1 MGTMNKKQRK
11 TANSV
16 AVPSSDCVGT
26 RKRIQHRLEK
36 RADLLTPVEIDFLMS
51 MYDRLAF
58 SNTMSEKQCFWL
70 MAILERT
77 ATKNLKTAKSGPG
90 HQTDRI

>member
-1 MGTMNKKQRK
+1 MAIMNKKPRK

-16 AVPSSDCVGT
+16 AIPSSGCVVT
-26 RKRIQHRLEK
+26 RKSIQHRLDK
-36 RADLLTPVEIDFLMS
+36 RVNLLTPVERDFLMS

-58 SNTMSEKQCFWL
+58 SNTMTEKQCFWL

-77 ATKNLKTAKSGPG
+77 ATKNLKAAKSGPG
-90 HQTDRI
+90 HETDRV

>member
-1 MGTMNKKQRK
+1 MNKKQRK